1 MPSRFVGGPTT
12 LLESALLWE
21 TVPYR
26 RHPHCEQIP
35 SYRGFLPTFWPR
47 KNHFAILLTDKRR
60 FNIRTQPS
68 DSVVEGQR

>member
-1 MPSRFVGGPTT
+1 M
-12 LLESALLWE
+12 LESALWWE

-60 FNIRTQPS
+60 LTILTQPS
-68 DSVVEGQR
+68 ERVFEDQGQVRRFKSAVS